1 MNRIQRNYWVLIIL
15 FASILVTSCGG
26 GGKQA
31 SEPSDVEGKE
41 AAFKS
46 ITNYPIPTAF
56 EVTRML
62 NNAGASYIIS
72 LNNPAENID
81 KYFTLKSKALNLGV
95 YGANLSYASTYQMK
109 QETMKYME
117 VAKRLIEDLQIT
129 SNFNLT
135 FYNRINSNLDNKDS
149 LINIITQSFYDS
161 YNFLVNNGKD
171 NVSLLVMTGSW
182 VEGLYITSQIA
193 LIAKDNNDFLK
204 IMAMQK
210 EPLDILFELMQK
222 NAEDP
227 LVSETIKQLEP
238 LHTLYSGVN
247 GEILTKEQY
256 EKINASVTEIREVI
270 IKG

>member
-1 MNRIQRNYWVLIIL
+1 MFATMV
-15 FASILVTSCGG
+15 FASCG

-31 SEPSDVEGKE
+31 NEPSESDSKE

-56 EVTRML
+56 EVTKML

-72 LNNPAENID
+72 LNNPVENAD
-81 KYFTLKSKALNLGV
+81 KYFTIKSKALNLGV

-117 VAKRLIEDLQIT
+117 VARRLIEDLQIT

-135 FYNRINSNLDNKDS
+135 FYNRVNSNLDNKDS
-149 LINIITQSFYDS
+149 LINIITQSFYDT
-161 YNFLVNNGKD
+161 YNFLANNGKD
-171 NVSLLVMTGSW
+171 NVSLLVMAGSW
-182 VEGLYITSQIA
+182 AEGLYITSQIA
-193 LIAKDNNDFLK
+193 IIAKDNKDFLK
-204 IMAMQK
+204 IMALQK
-210 EPLDILFELMQK
+210 EPLDILYDLMQK

-227 LVSETIKQLEP
+227 LVAEVLEQIKP
-238 LHTLYSGVN
+238 LYALYSGVSD
-247 GEILTKEQY
+247 EHLTPQQF
-256 EKINASVTEIREVI
+256 EKISASIGQLREAI